1 LEYLLWCED
10 MNLTPVLGVWAGLDL
25 SGGVITG
32 SALEPYIQQALDEI
46 EVPEWLRH
54 VIFS

>member
-1 LEYLLWCED
+1 MEYLLWCED